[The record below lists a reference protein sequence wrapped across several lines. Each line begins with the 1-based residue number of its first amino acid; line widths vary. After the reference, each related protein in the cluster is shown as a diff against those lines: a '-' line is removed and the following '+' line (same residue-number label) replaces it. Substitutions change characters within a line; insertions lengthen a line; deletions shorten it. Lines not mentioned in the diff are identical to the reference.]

1 MKDSFASATANPV
14 QCAQRVVTIG
24 AGGKE
29 MQEDF
34 DESDLNRFYFCIQT
48 TLEARVEDLSDEER
62 DELERLRDRV
72 GSQLNGCLVCRIW

>member
-1 MKDSFASATANPV
+1 
-14 QCAQRVVTIG
+14 
-24 AGGKE
+24 

-34 DESDLNRFYFCIQT
+34 DESDLNRFYFCIQM

-72 GSQLNGCLVCRIW
+72 GSQLNGCLV

>member
-1 MKDSFASATANPV
+1 MKDSFASAAANPV
-14 QCAQRVVTIG
+14 QYAQRVVTIG

-72 GSQLNGCLVCRIW
+72 GSQLNGCLV

>member
-1 MKDSFASATANPV
+1 
-14 QCAQRVVTIG
+14 
-24 AGGKE
+24 

-72 GSQLNGCLVCRIW
+72 GSQLNGCLV